1 MGAAATPSDRA
12 TSRDHLGSWGD
23 LASHLG
29 IGMAL
34 PRRRAFAP
42 HHRQRALCNTER
54 SDLLL
59 PPRHDRLRNRHR
71 AGDRRLERARGWTL
85 ARRQPIAV
93 ARLRSLS
100 LLPRSVPQDHLFSNH
115 DHVVR
120 RWARIQGGD
129 GRDLVLLSGRAQHRR
144 RHARDRQGA
153 HPRGEELSRQH
164 LADGHQDLPSC
175 HAPPGDQ
182 RRAPRP
188 RRGADRHV
196 AGRDKALQPRDWIF
210 GDSSLQHLQHAA
222 DVRAADHPVRDR
234 NRRQRADRPTRR
246 PRRHQSVLSAL
257 LLPWRCQMV
266 AVASAARSQP
276 LRPNLPSQR
285 EPYYAGRRQKPKSAR
300 YVDTISPGTGEPL
313 GKVIDGSAADAE
325 AAIAA
330 AKAAFRDWRR
340 VPPLERAKML
350 RAIADV
356 LRKNGDELAML
367 DAADCGNPYAE
378 MMRDAGMGAA
388 QLDFYAGLVT
398 EMKGASIPMG
408 PDVVNFSVREPFG
421 VVGRIIPFNHP
432 FMFAAGKSGAPL
444 AAGNT
449 VVLKPPEQAPLSA
462 LRLAELIDGILPPG
476 VWNVVPGGRE
486 VGQVLASHPDVA
498 MTALIGSVPT
508 GRAVMKAA
516 SDTLKPVLLELG
528 GKNALI
534 AFPDA
539 DLDAV
544 SAAVVDGMNF
554 TWCGQSCGSTSRAFI
569 HETSYDAVIG
579 RAKASIRRY
588 KPGSPTNPATTRGS
602 IISQVQ
608 YDRIM
613 KYIAAGKEDGARLV
627 TGGKRPDDAA
637 LAKGLFIE
645 PTIFADVNM
654 GMRIGKEEIFG
665 PVLSVFK
672 WSDEDRMLAEVNQVE
687 YGLTCSI
694 WTNDL
699 ATAHRTAAA
708 VEAGYVW
715 INEVSKHF
723 LGAPFGGYKQSGIGR
738 EECIEELLRFTR
750 EKNIHVNL
758 KRRSGH

>member
-1 MGAAATPSDRA
+1 MSVATA
-12 TSRDHLGSWGD
+12 TKPAQSLKLPTHRD
-23 LASHLG
+23 
-29 IGMAL
+29 
-34 PRRRAFAP
+34 
-42 HHRQRALCNTER
+42 
-54 SDLLL
+54 
-59 PPRHDRLRNRHR
+59 
-71 AGDRRLERARGWTL
+71 
-85 ARRQPIAV
+85 
-93 ARLRSLS
+93 
-100 LLPRSVPQDHLFSNH
+100 
-115 DHVVR
+115 
-120 RWARIQGGD
+120 
-129 GRDLVLLSGRAQHRR
+129 
-144 RHARDRQGA
+144 
-153 HPRGEELSRQH
+153 
-164 LADGHQDLPSC
+164 
-175 HAPPGDQ
+175 
-182 RRAPRP
+182 
-188 RRGADRHV
+188 
-196 AGRDKALQPRDWIF
+196 
-210 GDSSLQHLQHAA
+210 
-222 DVRAADHPVRDR
+222 
-234 NRRQRADRPTRR
+234 
-246 PRRHQSVLSAL
+246 
-257 LLPWRCQMV
+257 
-266 AVASAARSQP
+266 
-276 LRPNLPSQR
+276 
-285 EPYYAGRRQKPKSAR
+285 PYYAGKWQKPATAR
-300 YVDTISPGTGEPL
+300 YADVTAPGSGESL
-313 GKVIDGSAADAE
+313 GKVVDGTVADAE

-330 AKAAFRDWRR
+330 AKAAFKEWRR

-378 MMRDAGMGAA
+378 MVRDANAGAA

-408 PDVVNFSVREPFG
+408 PDVVNFSVREPLG

-486 VGQVLASHPDVA
+486 VGQVLSSHPDVA
-498 MTALIGSVPT
+498 MVALIGSVPT

-534 AFPDA
+534 AYPDA
-539 DLDAV
+539 DLEAV

-554 TWCGQSCGSTSRAFI
+554 TWCGQSCGSTSRAFV
-569 HETSYDAVIG
+569 HEKIYDAVLQ
-579 RAKASIRRY
+579 RAAESIKRY
-588 KPGSPTNPATTRGS
+588 KPGDPTDPATTMGS
-602 IISQVQ
+602 IINQVQ
-608 YDRIM
+608 YDRVM

-627 TGGKRPDDAA
+627 SGGKRPDDPK

-672 WSDEDRMLAEVNQVE
+672 WKDEAEMLAQVNQVE

-694 WTNDL
+694 WTSDL
-699 ATAHRTAAA
+699 TTAHRTAAA

-723 LGAPFGGYKQSGIGR
+723 LGAPFGGYKQSGVGR
-738 EECIEELLRFTR
+738 EECIEELIRFTR